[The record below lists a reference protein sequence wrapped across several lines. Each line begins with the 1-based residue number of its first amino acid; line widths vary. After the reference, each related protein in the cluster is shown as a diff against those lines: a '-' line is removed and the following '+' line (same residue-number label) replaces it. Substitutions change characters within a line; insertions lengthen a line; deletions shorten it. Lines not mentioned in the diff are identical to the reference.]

1 MVQSEDLSWIPLLP
15 PHCVPHQRK
24 TPLSHFLSSLDWM
37 IANCHPLLWV
47 SQTQYQTFLSCR
59 GLSLLLI
66 SNLMLVNRSG
76 WMIALALQ
84 WLSRNFREKK
94 ILIFLSFCIP
104 RHPAP
109 SLVPVPAGQG
119 LLWKWEEGVGGSL
132 GCVSRFYRAQG
143 CIPNLNLDVNLAR
156 MSSTCGPSR
165 FITPFP
171 LSERQR
177 NNILKGIFSFK

>member
-1 MVQSEDLSWIPLLP
+1 M
-15 PHCVPHQRK
+15 
-24 TPLSHFLSSLDWM
+24 
-37 IANCHPLLWV
+37 
-47 SQTQYQTFLSCR
+47 
-59 GLSLLLI
+59 LI

-94 ILIFLSFCIP
+94 NLYLSFLLHSQTSSSFSSACSC
-104 RHPAP
+104 RAGT
-109 SLVPVPAGQG
+109 LVKVRR
-119 LLWKWEEGVGGSL
+119 GGCL

-156 MSSTCGPSR
+156 MSSTCGPYR
-165 FITPFP
+165 FITPFL